1 MKNSDLRGRIHSF
14 ETFGAVDGPGM
25 RFVVFFQGCPLRC
38 VFCHNPDTWD
48 PSGGTEY
55 TVEQVVQRVLPYREF
70 YRGGGVTLSGGEP
83 LAQHEFAAGLMERL
97 RSEGLHT
104 ALDTSAGVPLDL
116 CRTALEQADMLLLDF
131 KGFSSDLSRRLTGR
145 EGVLSREKE
154 YLEYC
159 EERGKTVWVRYVLV
173 PGMTMDR
180 EMLRALGDYLRG
192 FKCVEKTELLPFHK
206 LGEHK
211 WQPGLYTLG
220 DTPAPTKG
228 EISAAWDALNGR

>member
-1 MKNSDLRGRIHSF
+1 
-14 ETFGAVDGPGM
+14 
-25 RFVVFFQGCPLRC
+25 
-38 VFCHNPDTWD
+38 
-48 PSGGTEY
+48 
-55 TVEQVVQRVLPYREF
+55 
-70 YRGGGVTLSGGEP
+70 
-83 LAQHEFAAGLMERL
+83 
-97 RSEGLHT
+97 
-104 ALDTSAGVPLDL
+104 
-116 CRTALEQADMLLLDF
+116 MLLLDF
-131 KGFSSDLSRRLTGR
+131 KGFSHDLSRRLTGR